1 MHPTAIQT
9 KYRPKTHTCPLWI
22 FHSTFTTFVIPRYR
36 AHSGLIGRSHL
47 HHDYYYLCVL
57 WSNNNVVV
65 VVRSSS
71 LWQYG
76 YLEVC
81 WSQNET
87 KLRVCFASRPFFR
100 LRVVL
105 LSRMRA
111 AIGNDYDND
120 GLLGHH
126 GHVVVVGRRPTEMRD
141 GIILGGTVE
150 AIPPEICAGACQ
162 KTVRAALPAI
172 SFGSKSKVFVSFW
185 VRIQK
190 VFVSLINKVFVS
202 FGIQKVFVLYPPPK
216 SKIQHSATK
225 SNKTPP
231 WRWRRRRRWR
241 RPRHQQHSPSS
252 SYY

>member
-1 MHPTAIQT
+1 
-9 KYRPKTHTCPLWI
+9 
-22 FHSTFTTFVIPRYR
+22 
-36 AHSGLIGRSHL
+36 
-47 HHDYYYLCVL
+47 
-57 WSNNNVVV
+57 
-65 VVRSSS
+65 
-71 LWQYG
+71 
-76 YLEVC
+76 
-81 WSQNET
+81 
-87 KLRVCFASRPFFR
+87 
-100 LRVVL
+100 
-105 LSRMRA
+105 MRA

-202 FGIQKVFVLYPPPK
+202 FGIEKVFVSFG
-216 SKIQHSATK
+216 SKIQNPTFSHQKQQNTTMKMKTTTTMTAAKAPTTLALLLLLLVSTTLPHGIDAGFFKKKHRRQKAGTHYNAHDAVHVVV
-225 SNKTPP
+225 NKVG
-231 WRWRRRRRWR
+231 
-241 RPRHQQHSPSS
+241 
-252 SYY
+252 